1 MPSVSSLSRKALFP
15 KEKLFLAGYP
25 PAELAELLS
34 PLPRYRAHQIFF
46 RISRGDAS
54 FGEMTELPKSLRLE
68 LEERFSVCSSKI
80 SGRLEDGDG
89 TVKLQITLHDGGKI
103 ESVLLNDGSGRN
115 TACLSTQA
123 GCPMGCIFCRTGAL
137 AFKRNLVSAE
147 IVEQFLFLR
156 KTVSAGKT
164 DDSNVISNIV
174 VMGMGEPLL
183 NLEELRRAIAV
194 ITAKEGLG
202 LSPRRI
208 TVSTGGIAAGIR
220 DLAEN
225 GPPVR
230 LALSLTT
237 ADSELRERLMPV
249 TRTNPLKEVKAAL
262 AKYQKNENRRV
273 TLEMVLLGGINTR
286 QKDIEEL
293 ERFADGLDVIVNL
306 IPWNPVEG
314 MFFEGRALR
323 EPERGELAAFTALLE
338 KRGIA
343 YTCRRRKGRGVC
355 GACGQL
361 GAAD

>member
-1 MPSVSSLSRKALFP
+1 
-15 KEKLFLAGYP
+15 
-25 PAELAELLS
+25 
-34 PLPRYRAHQIFF
+34 
-46 RISRGDAS
+46 
-54 FGEMTELPKSLRLE
+54 
-68 LEERFSVCSSKI
+68 
-80 SGRLEDGDG
+80 
-89 TVKLQITLHDGGKI
+89 
-103 ESVLLNDGSGRN
+103 
-115 TACLSTQA
+115 
-123 GCPMGCIFCRTGAL
+123 L
-137 AFKRNLVSAE
+137 AFKRGLVSAE
-147 IVEQFLFLR
+147 IVEQFLLLR
-156 KTVSAGKT
+156 GTALGGS
-164 DDSNVISNIV
+164 DSISNIV

-202 LSPRRI
+202 LSPRRV
-208 TVSTGGIAAGIR
+208 TVSTSGIAAGIR

-262 AKYQKNENRRV
+262 EMYQKNENRRI

-314 MFFEGRALR
+314 MFFEDRALR
-323 EPERGELAAFTALLE
+323 EPEKGELAAFIALLE
-338 KRGIA
+338 KRRIA

-361 GAAD
+361 G

>member
-1 MPSVSSLSRKALFP
+1 MPSALPRKTPEA
-15 KEKLFLAGYP
+15 KEKGFLAGYTL
-25 PAELAELLS
+25 AELAELLS
-34 PLPRYRAHQIFF
+34 PLPRYRAGQIFS
-46 RISRGDAS
+46 RISGGAAS
-54 FGEMTELPKSLRLE
+54 FGEMTELPKSLRQE
-68 LEERFSVCSSKI
+68 LGEKYSVYSSEI
-80 SGRLEDGDG
+80 SARLTDRDG
-89 TVKLQITLHDGGKI
+89 TAKLQITLYDGGKI
-103 ESVLLNDGSGRN
+103 EAVLLGDGKDRN

-123 GCPMGCIFCRTGAL
+123 GCPMGCVFCKTGAL
-137 AFKRNLVSAE
+137 SFKRNLLSAE

-156 KTVSAGKT
+156 KTAGKAGPGAGG
-164 DDSNVISNIV
+164 ISNIV
-174 VMGMGEPLL
+174 IMGMGEPLL

-194 ITAKEGLG
+194 ITAKEGSG

-208 TVSTGGIAAGIR
+208 TVSTSGIAAGIR
-220 DLAEN
+220 DLAEK

-249 TRTNPLKEVKAAL
+249 TRTNPLKELKAAL
-262 AKYQKNENRRV
+262 KEYQKTENRRI

-293 ERFADGLDVIVNL
+293 GRFAEGLDVIVNL

-323 EPERGELAAFTALLE
+323 EPESGELAAFTELLE
-338 KRGIA
+338 KQGIA
-343 YTCRRRKGRGVC
+343 YTRRRRKGRGVG